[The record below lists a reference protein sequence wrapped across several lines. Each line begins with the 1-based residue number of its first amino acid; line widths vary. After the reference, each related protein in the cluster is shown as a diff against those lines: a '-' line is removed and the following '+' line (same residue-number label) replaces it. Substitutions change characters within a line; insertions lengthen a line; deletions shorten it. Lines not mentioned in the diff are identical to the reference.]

1 MTYLAAVVD
10 SNTGY
15 TTPPLG
21 AESDTEEGR
30 DDDNSGGSGDA
41 EPSRRSIKN
50 ALSGVRENVKI
61 YMFTILQS
69 SFFLRA
75 FSPFCVHWRSFL
87 ERMSPREVTISAAK
101 IVSYYKYELATG
113 EQF

>member
-50 ALSGVRENVKI
+50 ALSGVCENVKR
-61 YMFTILQS
+61 Y
-69 SFFLRA
+69 
-75 FSPFCVHWRSFL
+75 
-87 ERMSPREVTISAAK
+87 
-101 IVSYYKYELATG
+101 
-113 EQF
+113 